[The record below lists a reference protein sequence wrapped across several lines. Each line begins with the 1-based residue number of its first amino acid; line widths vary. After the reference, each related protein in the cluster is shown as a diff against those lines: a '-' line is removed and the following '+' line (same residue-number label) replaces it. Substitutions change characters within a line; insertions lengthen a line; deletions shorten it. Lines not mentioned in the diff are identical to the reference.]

1 MTGLLLTVSFLLHI
15 VTLGAIF
22 LLYLK
27 CQQTYKSSDVQQI
40 AELLDLYLEEIK
52 AENRVLKQNL
62 ADDDRQLKQASQTL
76 EEENDRTA
84 QVEDE
89 GETMPTENMSDSTET
104 SLQAKILHLHSQGY
118 SSEAIAKKLNCG
130 KTEASLIIKL
140 HAQTNNNA

>member
-52 AENRVLKQNL
+52 AENRGLKQNL
-62 ADDDRQLKQASQTL
+62 ADDDRQLKQASQTV

-84 QVEDE
+84 HVEDE
-89 GETMPTENMSDSTET
+89 GETMPTENMSDATET
-104 SLQAKILHLHSQGY
+104 SLQARILHRHRP
-118 SSEAIAKKLNCG
+118 
-130 KTEASLIIKL
+130 AS
-140 HAQTNNNA
+140 A